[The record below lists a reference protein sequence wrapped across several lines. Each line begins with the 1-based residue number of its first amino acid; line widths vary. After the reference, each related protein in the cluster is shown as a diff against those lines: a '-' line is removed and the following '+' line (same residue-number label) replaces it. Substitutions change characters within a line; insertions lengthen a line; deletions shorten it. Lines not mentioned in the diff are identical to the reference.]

1 MSFLTDFQRSAAQS
15 AQILLENAGLS
26 LQDLDSFSLSSPS
39 PSSLSPLPPPPPSPS
54 SPIPSTLPK
63 FCPASLSTC
72 NTCLAVAGAHY
83 TPPPAQPFTVEDHM
97 KGRHCVTCKT
107 SAHAI
112 VEHSIEPSTFTST
125 LHPKSSF
132 HYSLLGD
139 GHGGQIIGKSLM
151 LHDAGGQPV
160 SCAKLR
166 TLCKGLKICSGHQHD
181 ISAHNFTNVSEVLAH
196 HPSAL

>member
-1 MSFLTDFQRSAAQS
+1 MSFLTDFQRSVAQS

-63 FCPASLSTC
+63 FCPASLSTH

-97 KGRHCVTCKT
+97 KEWHHVTCKT

-112 VEHSIEPSTFTST
+112 VEHPIGAIVEYPQTGRHADESIAHIFHIEPSTFTST

-132 HYSLLGD
+132 QYSLLD
-139 GHGGQIIGKSLM
+139 GGLAA
-151 LHDAGGQPV
+151 LHH
-160 SCAKLR
+160 
-166 TLCKGLKICSGHQHD
+166 GHQE
-181 ISAHNFTNVSEVLAH
+181 ITSQVLDED
-196 HPSAL
+196 PQ